1 MQYALILDLLILITV
16 ANATPVVA
24 KLLLGNRYA
33 QPIDGH
39 LVLRDGRPL
48 FGTSKTIRG
57 VLLSVLA
64 TTLAAPLLGLEFR
77 IGAVIGAAAMAGD
90 LCSSFLK
97 RRLGFVPSS
106 KATGIDQIPES
117 LLPALACRH
126 ALSLAAADVLAVT
139 AIFLVGEILLSRILF
154 RLHFRDRPY

>member
-1 MQYALILDLLILITV
+1 MQYALILDLLILTAV

-33 QPIDGH
+33 QPIDGN
-39 LVLRDGRPL
+39 LALGDGRPL
-48 FGTSKTIRG
+48 FGPSKTIRG

-97 RRLGFVPSS
+97 RRLGLAPSS

-126 ALSLAAADVLAVT
+126 ALSLTAADVLAVT